1 MENFI
6 SKQQALA
13 VLQQDAAEICD
24 LLGKQSNI
32 LCRTVCP
39 AFEEVADTRIYGFS
53 CEVKFL
59 IRSGLLTT
67 SEGHQL
73 IKELEEKLGNIQA
86 RVTPDVG
93 VEWE

>member
-32 LCRTVCP
+32 LCRTDCP
-39 AFEEVADTRIYGFS
+39 AFEEA
-53 CEVKFL
+53 
-59 IRSGLLTT
+59 
-67 SEGHQL
+67 
-73 IKELEEKLGNIQA
+73 
-86 RVTPDVG
+86 
-93 VEWE
+93 

>member
-13 VLQQDAAEICD
+13 VLQRDAAEICD

-32 LCRTVCP
+32 LCRTDCP

-53 CEVKFL
+53 CEV
-59 IRSGLLTT
+59 
-67 SEGHQL
+67 
-73 IKELEEKLGNIQA
+73 
-86 RVTPDVG
+86 
-93 VEWE
+93 